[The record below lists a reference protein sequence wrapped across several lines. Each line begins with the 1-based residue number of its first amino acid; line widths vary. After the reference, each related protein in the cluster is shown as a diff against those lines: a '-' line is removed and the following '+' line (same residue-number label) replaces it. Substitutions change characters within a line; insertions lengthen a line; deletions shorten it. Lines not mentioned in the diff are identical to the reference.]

1 VGQEPVKALIG
12 RRKTMDAFTLLKND
26 HKKVAALF
34 EKIEPTTER
43 AVKTREE
50 VFGKLREELDVHAH
64 IEEKILYPALKKE
77 AETRDITFEG
87 LEEHH
92 VIKMLLAEL
101 AGMAVDSEEWT
112 AKAKVLQENV
122 EHHVEEEETKM
133 FKLGREVLTKEQIE
147 DLGIRLEAEKNRV
160 RATAATA

>member
-1 VGQEPVKALIG
+1 
-12 RRKTMDAFTLLKND
+12 MDAFTLLKND
-26 HKKVAALF
+26 HKTVAALF

-50 VFGKLREELDVHAH
+50 AFGKLKIELDVHAH

-92 VIKMLLAEL
+92 VIKLLLAEL

-122 EHHVEEEETKM
+122 EHHVEEEETNM
-133 FKLGREVLTKEQIE
+133 FKLAREILTKEEIE
-147 DLGIRLEAEKNRV
+147 DLGTRLEAEKNKV
-160 RATAATA
+160 KAVAAAA

>member
-1 VGQEPVKALIG
+1 
-12 RRKTMDAFTLLKND
+12 MDAFTLLKND

-34 EKIEPTTER
+34 EQIEPTTER

-50 VFGKLREELDVHAH
+50 VFGKLKEELDIHTH
-64 IEEKILYPALKKE
+64 IEEKILYPVLKQE

-101 AGMAVDSEEWT
+101 AGMAVNSEEWT

-147 DLGIRLEAEKNRV
+147 DLGTRLEAEKNKL

>member
-1 VGQEPVKALIG
+1 
-12 RRKTMDAFTLLKND
+12 MDAFTLLKND
-26 HKKVAALF
+26 HKTVAALF
-34 EKIEPTTER
+34 EQIEPTTER

-50 VFGKLREELDVHAH
+50 AFGKLKEELDLHAH
-64 IEEKILYPALKKE
+64 IEEKILYPELKKE

-92 VIKMLLAEL
+92 VIKMLLGEL

-112 AKAKVLQENV
+112 AKTKVLQENV

-133 FKLGREVLTKEQIE
+133 FKLGREVLTREQIE
-147 DLGIRLEAEKNRV
+147 DLGTRLEAEKKKL
-160 RATAATA
+160 RAAAATA

>member
-1 VGQEPVKALIG
+1 
-12 RRKTMDAFTLLKND
+12 MDAFTLLKND
-26 HKKVAALF
+26 HKTVAALF

-50 VFGKLREELDVHAH
+50 AFGKLKIELDVHAH

-92 VIKMLLAEL
+92 VIKLLLAEL

-122 EHHVEEEETKM
+122 EHHVEEEETNM
-133 FKLGREVLTKEQIE
+133 FKLAREILTKEQLE
-147 DLGIRLEAEKNRV
+147 DLGTRLEAEKNKV
-160 RATAATA
+160 KAAAATA

>member
-1 VGQEPVKALIG
+1 
-12 RRKTMDAFTLLKND
+12 MDAFTLLKND

-34 EKIEPTTER
+34 EEIEPTTER
-43 AVKTREE
+43 ALKTREE
-50 VFGKLREELDVHAH
+50 AFGKLKEELDVHAH

-92 VIKMLLAEL
+92 VIKLLLAEL
-101 AGMAVDSEEWT
+101 AGVAVDSEEWT

-133 FKLGREVLTKEQIE
+133 FKLGREVLTQEQIE
-147 DLGIRLEAEKNRV
+147 DLGTRLEAEKNKV
-160 RATAATA
+160 VATAATA

>member
-1 VGQEPVKALIG
+1 
-12 RRKTMDAFTLLKND
+12 MDAFTLLKND

-34 EKIEPTTER
+34 EQIEPTTER

-50 VFGKLREELDVHAH
+50 AFGKLKAELDVHAH
-64 IEEKILYPALKKE
+64 NEEKILYPVLKKE
-77 AETRDITFEG
+77 GETRDITFEG

-101 AGMAVDSEEWT
+101 AGMKVDSEEWT

-133 FKLGREVLTKEQIE
+133 FKLGRDVLTKEQIE
-147 DLGIRLEAEKNRV
+147 DLGTQLEAEKNKV
-160 RATAATA
+160 KATAAGA

>member
-1 VGQEPVKALIG
+1 
-12 RRKTMDAFTLLKND
+12 MDAFTLLKND
-26 HKKVAALF
+26 HKKVGALF
-34 EKIEPTTER
+34 GEIEPTTER

-50 VFGKLREELDVHAH
+50 VFGELKEELDVHAH
-64 IEEKILYPALKKE
+64 IEETILYPALKKE
-77 AETRDITFEG
+77 AETREITFEG

-133 FKLGREVLTKEQIE
+133 FKLAREVLTQEQIE
-147 DLGIRLEAEKNRV
+147 DLGTRLQAEKDKV
-160 RATAATA
+160 TARAVAA

>member
-1 VGQEPVKALIG
+1 
-12 RRKTMDAFTLLKND
+12 MDASTLLKND
-26 HKKVAALF
+26 HKKVAVLF
-34 EKIEPTTER
+34 EEIEPTTER
-43 AVKTREE
+43 AVKTRRDA
-50 VFGKLREELDVHAH
+50 FGKLKEELDVHAH

-92 VIKMLLAEL
+92 VIKVLLAEL
-101 AGMAVDSEEWT
+101 AGMSVDREEWT

-133 FKLGREVLTKEQIE
+133 FKLAREILTKEQIE
-147 DLGIRLEAEKNRV
+147 DLGTRLEAEKNKVKARI
-160 RATAATA
+160 ATA